1 MYNELSTAE
10 TITHHFVDD
19 AVPAYE
25 AMESFRRH
33 FPLTNPQVSNDG
45 RSMTYQ
51 ATATRDSRLCTAH
64 AMELID
70 TLQLPLQP
78 IILDNKVWILYTG
91 K

>member
-1 MYNELSTAE
+1 MINELSTAE

-33 FPLTNPQVSNDG
+33 FPLTDPTVSKDG

-51 ATATRDSRLCTAH
+51 ATATRNARLCTVQ
-64 AMELID
+64 AMELIEA
-70 TLQLPLQP
+70 LQLPLQP
-78 IILDNKVWILYTG
+78 IIVDNQVMVIYTG
-91 K
+91 R